1 MFIISDGIEWRV
13 WITQKCKQKKKL
25 DLGWWHGQLF
35 GDQLMENIHK
45 WQKIGGIFTKTTY
58 AIVAQ
63 EIKENFELSCNFE
76 HRKNR
81 MKT

>member
-1 MFIISDGIEWRV
+1 
-13 WITQKCKQKKKL
+13 
-25 DLGWWHGQLF
+25 
-35 GDQLMENIHK
+35 MEHIPK
-45 WQKIGGIFTKTTY
+45 WQKIGGIFTMTTH

-81 MKT
+81 MKLKINK